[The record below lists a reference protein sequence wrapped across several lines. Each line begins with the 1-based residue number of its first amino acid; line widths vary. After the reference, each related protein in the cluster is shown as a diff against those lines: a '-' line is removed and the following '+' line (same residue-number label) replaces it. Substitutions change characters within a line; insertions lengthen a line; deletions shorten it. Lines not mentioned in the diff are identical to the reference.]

1 MTSRDQIL
9 AKVKQNQ
16 PLSVSLPDL
25 SKLGGE
31 SFDSISKFCET
42 VIAIGSEVI
51 EIRDFSEIHKYINS
65 KYTGKTVRSTLADF
79 NIENWLD
86 LSPKEL
92 DGTDFLLVEAR
103 LGVAENGSIWIS
115 DLELGQRVAPFITE
129 YLGVILDKSK
139 IVNTMHQAYQLI
151 GNEDYG
157 FGLFLAGPSKT
168 ADIEQSLVLG
178 AHGARGLVIFL
189 K

>member
-16 PLSVSLPDL
+16 PQSVSLPDL
-25 SKLGGE
+25 SILGKE
-31 SFDSISKFCET
+31 SFDSVTKFVET
-42 VIAIGSEVI
+42 AVAIGAEVI
-51 EIRDFSEIHKYINS
+51 EIQDFSEIQTYINS
-65 KYTGKTVRSTLADF
+65 KYSGKTIRSTLADF
-79 NIENWLD
+79 NSENWLA

-92 DGTDFLLVEAR
+92 DGTDFLLIKAR
-103 LGVAENGSIWIS
+103 FGVAENGSIWIA
-115 DLELGQRVAPFITE
+115 DKDLGQRIAPFITE

-139 IVNTMHQAYQLI
+139 IINTMHQAYQII
-151 GNEDYG
+151 GDEDYG

-189 K
+189 F

>member
-16 PLSVSLPDL
+16 PNIVTLPDL
-25 SKLGGE
+25 GKLGGE
-31 SFDSISKFCET
+31 TFDTVSKFSE
-42 VIAIGSEVI
+42 VAIAIGAEVI
-51 EIRDFSEIHKYINS
+51 DIHDFSEIHAFINS
-65 KYTGKTVRSTLADF
+65 KYSGKNVRSTLAEF
-79 NIENWLD
+79 NNENWSYFL
-86 LSPKEL
+86 PKEL
-92 DGTDFLLVEAR
+92 YGTDFLLLKAQF
-103 LGVAENGSIWIS
+103 GVAENGSVWIS
-115 DLELGQRVAPFITE
+115 DSDLGQRVAPFITE
-129 YLGVILDKSK
+129 YLGIILEKES
-139 IVNTMHQAYQLI
+139 IVNTMQQAYQLI

-189 K
+189 I